1 MFGCHGK
8 ILRVNLAHARA
19 NAEDIPQALFDQF
32 LGGAGLAT
40 HYLYHEVPRGTE
52 PLSPE
57 NELIAMTGP
66 LTATIAPSTGRFTWV
81 FKSPLTNIWAQ
92 SNAGGFWGVD
102 FKSTGFDGVIFQ
114 GASQRP
120 VYLVIDDGKAELR
133 DAGHLWGK
141 NVFEVT
147 ERIKEELGEKFNVAS
162 IGVAGENQVR
172 YASIMNDLHRAA
184 GRCGGGAVMGSKHLK
199 AIAVKGRHPV
209 KLADKG
215 SFDAVAKKQFEL
227 LDQSMVKVAMQT
239 FGTNVVIDMVN
250 ARGGFPTK
258 NWQTGVFPTLDKINA
273 MAVSE
278 KVLVEP
284 KGCFACP
291 IKCGRGSEIR
301 EGIYRGYKGE
311 GPEYESIGTL
321 GGQCLVDDL
330 EAITMAHYLC
340 NDYGLD
346 TISTGSSI
354 AFAME
359 CYERGIL
366 TKADTDGLELRF
378 GDADAVMSL
387 LHKIA
392 RREGFGDFLA
402 EGTKRMSKKL
412 GKGTER
418 FAMHVKGLEL
428 PAYDS
433 RAVQITGLAYA
444 VANRGGDHITA
455 YIQCPTFL
463 DIPFLVI
470 PDSQIKDPFVADP
483 EEVHVLVDL
492 ENTMNALDTL
502 GACKFMGL
510 CLSSEEWVKLVE
522 HCLGRKFTY
531 KDMVN
536 VGDRTYNI
544 ARLFSIREGL
554 TRADDTLPP
563 RLLEEPLPEGPAQ
576 GKVNENLQQMLDK
589 YYELRGWD
597 KATGKP
603 TPEKLIELG
612 LQEYIL
618 DAWPDWKGISYG

>member
-1 MFGCHGK
+1 
-8 ILRVNLAHARA
+8 
-19 NAEDIPQALFDQF
+19 
-32 LGGAGLAT
+32 
-40 HYLYHEVPRGTE
+40 
-52 PLSPE
+52 
-57 NELIAMTGP
+57 
-66 LTATIAPSTGRFTWV
+66 
-81 FKSPLTNIWAQ
+81 
-92 SNAGGFWGVD
+92 
-102 FKSTGFDGVIFQ
+102 
-114 GASQRP
+114 
-120 VYLVIDDGKAELR
+120 
-133 DAGHLWGK
+133 
-141 NVFEVT
+141 
-147 ERIKEELGEKFNVAS
+147 
-162 IGVAGENQVR
+162 
-172 YASIMNDLHRAA
+172 
-184 GRCGGGAVMGSKHLK
+184 
-199 AIAVKGRHPV
+199 
-209 KLADKG
+209 
-215 SFDAVAKKQFEL
+215 
-227 LDQSMVKVAMQT
+227 
-239 FGTNVVIDMVN
+239 
-250 ARGGFPTK
+250 
-258 NWQTGVFPTLDKINA
+258 
-273 MAVSE
+273 
-278 KVLVEP
+278 
-284 KGCFACP
+284 
-291 IKCGRGSEIR
+291 
-301 EGIYRGYKGE
+301 
-311 GPEYESIGTL
+311 
-321 GGQCLVDDL
+321 
-330 EAITMAHYLC
+330 
-340 NDYGLD
+340 
-346 TISTGSSI
+346 
-354 AFAME
+354 
-359 CYERGIL
+359 
-366 TKADTDGLELRF
+366 
-378 GDADAVMSL
+378 MSL